1 MNKESSAAST
11 MKSNVIPSTPPI
23 PGLKPTTPTNSPHVT
38 PMKSSPTGG
47 SYFFPMDSRGAVDPR
62 INMDEF
68 AYNKIFVGGLH
79 YDTKDRKLS
88 LLFSLLR
95 IFSYLKRFAF
105 S

>member
-11 MKSNVIPSTPPI
+11 MKSNVIPSTPI

-38 PMKSSPTGG
+38 PMKSSPPGG

-79 YDTKDRKLS
+79 YDTKDRKLY
-88 LLFSLLR
+88 LLFSVENLFL
-95 IFSYLKRFAF
+95 S
-105 S
+105 